1 MKLMQSAV
9 LKMELTSLNIRWVPI
24 PLTVPRC
31 ITLVF
36 SHLRL
41 VFQDPVSK
49 TEYCKITLDDANLKA
64 FLYAV
69 KNHYWY
75 QMYLGTKNV
84 SFFIASEKT
93 VFLRLSLFIIFGTLP
108 CADDL
113 PIWGIVGEI
122 DEKEDAFYIWTH
134 KKFEIGY
141 NRDQVRIISYAVRH
155 LPVLL

>member
-1 MKLMQSAV
+1 MQSAV

-75 QMYLGTKNV
+75 QMYLGTKNI
-84 SFFIASEKT
+84 SFFIASKRL
-93 VFLRLSLFIIFGTLP
+93 FFYKAFAAYYLRYSSLFRRPSHLG
-108 CADDL
+108 
-113 PIWGIVGEI
+113 
-122 DEKEDAFYIWTH
+122 
-134 KKFEIGY
+134 
-141 NRDQVRIISYAVRH
+141 NRWRNR
-155 LPVLL
+155 